1 METIWRPKSPH
12 LLTEKQK
19 QEKLKKDS
27 EYEIAHLNL
36 TVGFKLGRISKTEFV
51 IQHQKQWN
59 GYLEWAQSAGL
70 YEEITPEQRL
80 TEAENGLTM
89 QIEQVNL
96 IRAELKKPLL
106 EVKEKTEK
114 VK

>member
-36 TVGFKLGRISKTEFV
+36 TADFKTGKVTQADFEA
-51 IQHQKQWN
+51 QHASQWN
-59 GYLEWAQSAGL
+59 DYVEWSKGFGM
-70 YEEITPEQRL
+70 YEEVTPEQQL
-80 TEAENGLTM
+80 AEAEFGLD
-89 QIEQVNL
+89 EQLRIINE
-96 IRAELKKPLL
+96 IRVELKKPQI
-106 EVKEKTEK
+106 EIKEKAKEK
-114 VK
+114 